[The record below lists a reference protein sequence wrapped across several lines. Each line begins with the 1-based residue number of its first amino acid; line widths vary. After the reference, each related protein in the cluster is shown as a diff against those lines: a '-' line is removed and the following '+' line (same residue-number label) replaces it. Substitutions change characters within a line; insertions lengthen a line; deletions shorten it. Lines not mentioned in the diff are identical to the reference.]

1 MSTDA
6 GLRPRLGWL
15 AGRFGRLAPPH
26 AFVLTRDR
34 LVYVA
39 LGDAARASQP
49 SLGGVKVRSA
59 ALPPGAFRE
68 GPGEVGI
75 AGPGFF
81 GALGQ
86 VLERDAKSGV
96 STASLSVP
104 DAFVRVVAVD
114 VEPGSERNAREVEEV
129 LQWKLDRTFGD
140 GAPALRISWQA
151 AGPAPGSGTR
161 ILGIGTPEE
170 AAASWEG
177 AFAARGIR
185 IGMIAPE
192 VLAVAPLAKRA
203 LGGKGLF
210 VWAHGGTVSTA
221 FFGDGELRFLRSKP
235 EDPDLDEAV
244 QEIRLSASFVA
255 AAGAVAGAAPGAT
268 AGAGAD
274 ADGAGAAVVGGSSPV
289 VTRFGEF
296 RKESGASEP
305 IALRD
310 VLAARG
316 LASGLGDPAVLAG
329 IGLMTE
335 EE

>member
-6 GLRPRLGWL
+6 GLRQRLGAL
-15 AGRFGRLAPPH
+15 AGRFGRLVPPH

-39 LGDAARASQP
+39 LGDGVRASGP

-59 ALPPGAFRE
+59 VLPPGSFRE
-68 GPGEVGI
+68 GPGGIGI
-75 AGPGFF
+75 AGPGLSE
-81 GALGQ
+81 ALGQ
-86 VLERDAKSGV
+86 VLGKEARSDVAA
-96 STASLSVP
+96 ASLAVP
-104 DAFVRVVAVD
+104 DAFVRAVAVD
-114 VEPGSERNAREVEEV
+114 VEPAGERNAREVEEV

-151 AGPAPGSGTR
+151 AGPVPGGGTR

-177 AFAARGIR
+177 AFAAHGIR
-185 IGMIAPE
+185 IGLIAPE
-192 VLAVAPLAKRA
+192 VLAIAPVAKRA
-203 LGGKGLF
+203 LGGQGLL

-221 FFGDGELRFLRSKP
+221 FFGDGALRFLRSKP
-235 EDPDLDEAV
+235 EDPDLGEAV
-244 QEIRLSASFVA
+244 QEIRLFASFVA
-255 AAGAVAGAAPGAT
+255 AAGADAGGE
-268 AGAGAD
+268 
-274 ADGAGAAVVGGSSPV
+274 GAGAAVAGPESSSV
-289 VTRFGEF
+289 VTRFIEL

-305 IALRD
+305 IALRN

-316 LASGLGDPAVLAG
+316 LASGLGDPAVLVG

-335 EE
+335 DE